1 MTQAEYEAEMC
12 FRLCKS
18 IFSTLAAMLT
28 DCCVG
33 KIDHIITKSISQ
45 FSRNT
50 VTLLDTVRELKGLG
64 ISVYFEEQSIDTA
77 TG

>member
-18 IFSTLAAMLT
+18 IFSTLAAM
-28 DCCVG
+28 G
-33 KIDHIITKSISQ
+33 HISENDVQALLRAVTEKYRAPTGELEVKS
-45 FSRNT
+45 
-50 VTLLDTVRELKGLG
+50 VAAEKG
-64 ISVYFEEQSIDTA
+64 Y

>member
-18 IFSTLAAMLT
+18 IFSTLAAM
-28 DCCVG
+28 G
-33 KIDHIITKSISQ
+33 HISE
-45 FSRNT
+45 NN
-50 VTLLDTVRELKGLG
+50 VHTLLRAAAEKCHTPIGELEVRSVAAEKG
-64 ISVYFEEQSIDTA
+64 Y

>member
-18 IFSTLAAMLT
+18 IFSTLAAM
-28 DCCVG
+28 G
-33 KIDHIITKSISQ
+33 HISENDVQALLRAATEKYSAAIGELEVKS
-45 FSRNT
+45 
-50 VTLLDTVRELKGLG
+50 VAAEKG
-64 ISVYFEEQSIDTA
+64 Y

>member
-18 IFSTLAAMLT
+18 IFTTLAAM
-28 DCCVG
+28 G
-33 KIDHIITKSISQ
+33 HISENDVQ
-45 FSRNT
+45 A
-50 VTLLDTVRELKGLG
+50 LLRAAAEKG
-64 ISVYFEEQSIDTA
+64 Y